1 MEMSNQKTGILVR
14 FPLVQKKGKKPGYQ
28 VSFGD
33 FMLRKISEGLNIGY
47 KCFVF
52 EITDDDFDSLEFN
65 VTESA
70 GESLNNYINNLGV
83 RVALYIKGKKYL
95 TSDSEAEILSAHSQI
110 VSCLDFIKKLDIKDF
125 QEVPIILHI
134 GGAKG
139 DRRGT
144 MENFCKKI
152 ECWFH
157 EDDIKRL
164 AVVNDEKPSLF
175 SVKDLLPGVFY
186 RIKIPIVFRS
196 TSYPT
201 NQGNLTLNESLF
213 LAASTWKRTVNPI
226 FLYLPSNTNI
236 GSEETRPFGLELDF
250 VFDNRLPEP

>member
-1 MEMSNQKTGILVR
+1 MSNQKTGILVR
-14 FPLVQKKGKKPGYQ
+14 FPLIQKKGKKPGYQ
-28 VSFGD
+28 VSFAD
-33 FMLRKISEGLNIGY
+33 FMSRKITEGLNIGY

-52 EITDDDFDSLEFN
+52 EIADEDFISLDFN
-65 VTESA
+65 VTPEDIR
-70 GESLNNYINNLGV
+70 SLNSHLENDI
-83 RVALYIKGKKYL
+83 RIALYIKGKKYL
-95 TSDSEAEILSAHSQI
+95 TSDSDSEIQEANTQI
-110 VSCLDFIKKLDIKDF
+110 VFCLDFIKKLKVSYPQQF
-125 QEVPIILHI
+125 PIILHI

-144 MENFCKKI
+144 MEDFCKKI
-152 ECWFH
+152 ECWFSP
-157 EDDIKRL
+157 EDIERL
-164 AVVNDEKPSLF
+164 SVVNDEKPSLF

-226 FLYLPSNTNI
+226 FLYLPGNTQL
-236 GSEETRPFGLELDF
+236 GGEDTRPFGLELDF

>member
-1 MEMSNQKTGILVR
+1 MTELKNGILVR
-14 FPLVQKKGKKPGYQ
+14 FPLVQKRRKKSGYR
-28 VSFGD
+28 VSFAD
-33 FMLRKISEGLNIGY
+33 FIHRKINEGLNIGY

-52 EITDDDFDSLEFN
+52 EIADEDFNTLDFEINEFEKISLDACLEK
-65 VTESA
+65 
-70 GESLNNYINNLGV
+70 GI

-95 TSDSEAEILSAHSQI
+95 TSDSDDEIQEAHTQI
-110 VSCLDFIKKLDIKDF
+110 VLCLDLIKKLNVTDPQQF
-125 QEVPIILHI
+125 PIILHI

-144 MENFCKKI
+144 MEDFCKKV

-157 EDDIKRL
+157 EEDIKRL

-175 SVKDLLPGVFY
+175 SVKDLLSGVFY

-226 FLYLPSNTNI
+226 FVYLP
-236 GSEETRPFGLELDF
+236 GSTQLGDEDTRPFGLELDF

>member
-1 MEMSNQKTGILVR
+1 MLMSDQKTGLLIR
-14 FPLVQKKGKKPGYQ
+14 FPLSPKRGKKSTYTI
-28 VSFGD
+28 SFYE
-33 FMLRKISEGLNIGY
+33 FMERKILEGINLGY
-47 KCFVF
+47 KCFIF
-52 EITDDDFDSLEFN
+52 EISDDDFDVLDFE
-65 VTESA
+65 VH
-70 GESLNNYINNLGV
+70 GDVRQSLNQHIQKGIRL
-83 RVALYIKGKKYL
+83 AIYIKGKRYL
-95 TSDSEAEILSAHSQI
+95 TSDSADEINEAHSQI
-110 VSCLDFIKKLDIKDF
+110 TTCLNFVKSF
-125 QEVPIILHI
+125 TVQEYQEFPIILHI

-144 MENFCKKI
+144 TEDFCKKI
-152 ECWFH
+152 EKLF
-157 EDDIKRL
+157 EPDDIARL

-186 RIKIPIVFRS
+186 KIRIPIVFRS

-226 FLYLPSNTNI
+226 FIYLPGNTQIND
-236 GSEETRPFGLELDF
+236 EQTKPFGLELDF

>member
-1 MEMSNQKTGILVR
+1 MSNQKNGILVR
-14 FPLVQKKGKKPGYQ
+14 FPLASKKGKKISYTIP
-28 VSFGD
+28 FCD
-33 FMLRKISEGLNIGY
+33 FVLNKISEGINIGY
-47 KCFVF
+47 ECFVF
-52 EITDDDFDSLEFN
+52 EITDDDFDVLDFN
-65 VTESA
+65 VSESA
-70 GESLNNYINNLGV
+70 KSSMNNYINDKGV
-83 RVALYIKGKKYL
+83 RVAFYIKGKKYL
-95 TSDSEAEILSAHSQI
+95 TSDSDEEITDAHSQI
-110 VSCLDFIKKLDIKDF
+110 VLCLEFIKNFDVKEY
-125 QEVPIILHI
+125 QEMPIVLHI

-144 MENFCKKI
+144 MDDFCKKV
-152 ECWFH
+152 EALFLQ
-157 EDDIKRL
+157 EDIKRL

-196 TSYPT
+196 TAYPT

-226 FLYLPSNTNI
+226 FVYLP
-236 GSEETRPFGLELDF
+236 GSTKLDGEDTRPFGLELDF

>member
-1 MEMSNQKTGILVR
+1 MTELKNGILVR
-14 FPLVQKKGKKPGYQ
+14 FPLIQKRRKKSGYR

-33 FMLRKISEGLNIGY
+33 FIHRKINEGLNIGY

-52 EITDDDFDSLEFN
+52 EIADEDFNTLDFEINEFEKISLDACLEK
-65 VTESA
+65 
-70 GESLNNYINNLGV
+70 GI

-95 TSDSEAEILSAHSQI
+95 TSDSDDEIQEAHTQI
-110 VSCLDFIKKLDIKDF
+110 VLCLDLIKKLNVTDPQQF
-125 QEVPIILHI
+125 PIILHV

-144 MENFCKKI
+144 MEDFCKKV

-157 EDDIKRL
+157 EEDIKRL

-175 SVKDLLPGVFY
+175 SVKDLLSGVFY

-226 FLYLPSNTNI
+226 FVYLP
-236 GSEETRPFGLELDF
+236 GSTQLGDEDTRPFGLELDF

>member
-1 MEMSNQKTGILVR
+1 MSNQKTGILIR
-14 FPLVQKKGKKPGYQ
+14 FPLVQKKGKKLGYQ

-33 FMLRKISEGLNIGY
+33 FMLKKINEGLNIGY
-47 KCFVF
+47 QCFVF
-52 EITDDDFDSLEFN
+52 EIADDDFELLDFN
-65 VTESA
+65 VSEEVKNSID
-70 GESLNNYINNLGV
+70 NYINDKGV
-83 RVALYIKGKKYL
+83 RIALYIKGKKYL
-95 TSDSEAEILSAHSQI
+95 TSDSEEEVIEAHTQI
-110 VSCLDFIKKLDIKDF
+110 VLCLEFIKTLGIKES
-125 QEVPIILHI
+125 QEIPVILHI

-144 MENFCKKI
+144 MEDFCKKV
-152 ECWFH
+152 ECWFQP
-157 EDDIKRL
+157 EDIKRL

-226 FLYLPSNTNI
+226 FLYLPGNTQLE
-236 GSEETRPFGLELDF
+236 GEDTRPFGLELDF

>member
-1 MEMSNQKTGILVR
+1 MSNQKNGILVR
-14 FPLVQKKGKKPGYQ
+14 FPLAPKKGKKISYTVP
-28 VSFGD
+28 FCD
-33 FMLRKISEGLNIGY
+33 FVINKISEGINLGY
-47 KCFVF
+47 KCFIF
-52 EITDDDFDSLEFN
+52 EISDEDFDTLDFN
-65 VTESA
+65 VYGDGRVS
-70 GESLNNYINNLGV
+70 INSYLEEGI
-83 RVALYIKGKKYL
+83 RLAIYIKGKKYL
-95 TSDSEAEILSAHSQI
+95 TSESNEEVTESHSQI
-110 VSCLDFIKKLDIKDF
+110 VSCLEFIKNFKVEES
-125 QEVPIILHI
+125 QEMPVILHV

-144 MENFCKKI
+144 MEDFCKKI
-152 ECWFH
+152 ELLFN

-186 RIKIPIVFRS
+186 KIKIPIVFRS
-196 TSYPT
+196 TAYPT

-226 FLYLPSNTNI
+226 FVYLP
-236 GSEETRPFGLELDF
+236 GSTKLGDEDTRPFGLELDF

>member
-1 MEMSNQKTGILVR
+1 MSNQKTGILVR
-14 FPLVQKKGKKPGYQ
+14 FPLIQKKGKKLEYQ
-28 VSFGD
+28 VSFAD
-33 FMLRKISEGLNIGY
+33 FMLKKIGEGLNIGY
-47 KCFVF
+47 QCFVF
-52 EITDDDFDSLEFN
+52 EISDDDFGVLDFN
-65 VTESA
+65 VSKDEKS
-70 GESLNNYINNLGV
+70 SMDYYLNNKGI
-83 RVALYIKGKKYL
+83 RVALYIKGKRYL
-95 TSDSEAEILSAHSQI
+95 TADSDNEIQEAHNQI
-110 VSCLDFIKKLDIKDF
+110 VFCLEFIKNFGVNDY
-125 QEVPIILHI
+125 QQMPIVLHI

-144 MENFCKKI
+144 MEDFCKKV
-152 ECWFH
+152 ECWFQ

-226 FLYLPSNTNI
+226 FIYLP
-236 GSEETRPFGLELDF
+236 GSTQLEDEDTRPFGLELDF

>member
-1 MEMSNQKTGILVR
+1 MAELKNGILVR
-14 FPLVQKKGKKPGYQ
+14 FPLVQKRRKKSVYR
-28 VSFGD
+28 VSFTD
-33 FMLRKISEGLNIGY
+33 FMNRKINECLTLGY
-47 KCFVF
+47 RCFIF
-52 EITDDDFDSLEFN
+52 EITDEDFETLDFN
-65 VTESA
+65 VTES
-70 GESLNNYINNLGV
+70 EKELMDRYLNDDGI

-95 TSDSEAEILSAHSQI
+95 TADSDDEIRESHTQI
-110 VSCLDFIKKLDIKDF
+110 VLCLDFIKNFKINDY
-125 QEVPIILHI
+125 QQMPIILHV

-144 MENFCKKI
+144 MEDFCKKV
-152 ECWFH
+152 ECWFQ
-157 EDDIKRL
+157 EEDIKRL

-186 RIKIPIVFRS
+186 KIKIPIVFRS

-226 FLYLPSNTNI
+226 FIYLPGNTQL
-236 GSEETRPFGLELDF
+236 EQDQTRPFGLELD
-250 VFDNRLPEP
+250 VIFDNKLPEP

>member
-1 MEMSNQKTGILVR
+1 MSNQKTGILIR

-28 VSFGD
+28 VSFAD
-33 FMLRKISEGLNIGY
+33 FMSRKIAEGLNLGY

-52 EITDDDFDSLEFN
+52 EITDDDFDVLNFN
-65 VTESA
+65 LTENEA
-70 GESLNNYINNLGV
+70 ESLNNYINNLGV
-83 RVALYIKGKKYL
+83 RIALYIKGKKYL
-95 TSDSEAEILSAHSQI
+95 TSDSEDEVISAHTQI
-110 VSCLDFIKKLDIKDF
+110 ITCLDFIKILRISDF
-125 QEVPIILHI
+125 QEVPVVLHI

-144 MENFCKKI
+144 MEDFCKKV
-152 ECWFH
+152 ECLFQP
-157 EDDIKRL
+157 DDIKRL

-226 FLYLPSNTNI
+226 FLYLPGNTNI
-236 GSEETRPFGLELDF
+236 RSEETRPFGLELDF

>member
-1 MEMSNQKTGILVR
+1 MSNQKNGILVR
-14 FPLVQKKGKKPGYQ
+14 FPLASKKGKKISYTIP
-28 VSFGD
+28 FCD
-33 FMLRKISEGLNIGY
+33 FALNKISEGLSIGY

-52 EITDDDFDSLEFN
+52 EITDDDFDVLDFN
-65 VTESA
+65 VSEEAKASM
-70 GESLNNYINNLGV
+70 NNYINNLGI

-95 TSDSEAEILSAHSQI
+95 TADSSEEISDAHSQI
-110 VSCLDFIKKLDIKDF
+110 FLCLGFIKNFSIEEP
-125 QEVPIILHI
+125 QEMPVVLHV

-144 MENFCKKI
+144 MDDFCKKI
-152 ECWFH
+152 ENLFLP
-157 EDDIKRL
+157 EDIRRL

-226 FLYLPSNTNI
+226 FVYLPGSTNL
-236 GSEETRPFGLELDF
+236 GDEDTRPFGLELDF

>member
-1 MEMSNQKTGILVR
+1 MSNQKTGILVR
-14 FPLVQKKGKKPGYQ
+14 FPLIQKKGKKPGYR
-28 VSFGD
+28 VSFAD
-33 FMLRKISEGLNIGY
+33 FILRKINEGLNLGY

-52 EITDDDFDSLEFN
+52 EITNDDFGVLSFEVSETE
-65 VTESA
+65 VTL
-70 GESLNNYINNLGV
+70 LNNYMHEIGV
-83 RVALYIKGKKYL
+83 RIALYIKGKKYL
-95 TSDSEAEILSAHSQI
+95 TSESEDDILSAHNQI
-110 VSCLDFIKKLDIKDF
+110 TSCLNLIKFLRVDDF
-125 QEVPIILHI
+125 QEIPIILHI

-139 DRRGT
+139 DRKGT
-144 MENFCKKI
+144 MEDFCKKI
-152 ECWFH
+152 TNRFQP
-157 EDDIKRL
+157 DDIKRL

-226 FLYLPSNTNI
+226 FLYLPGNTNI
-236 GSEETRPFGLELDF
+236 RSEETRPFGLELDF

>member
-1 MEMSNQKTGILVR
+1 MSNQKNGILVR
-14 FPLVQKKGKKPGYQ
+14 FPLASKKGKKISYTIP
-28 VSFGD
+28 FCD
-33 FMLRKISEGLNIGY
+33 FALNKISEGLSIGY

-52 EITDDDFDSLEFN
+52 EITDDDFDVLDFN
-65 VTESA
+65 VSEEAKS
-70 GESLNNYINNLGV
+70 SMNNYINNLGV

-95 TSDSEAEILSAHSQI
+95 TADSPEEISDAHSQI
-110 VSCLDFIKKLDIKDF
+110 VLCLGFIKNFSIEES
-125 QEVPIILHI
+125 QEMPVVLHV

-144 MENFCKKI
+144 MDDFCKKI
-152 ECWFH
+152 ENLFLP
-157 EDDIKRL
+157 EDIRRL

-226 FLYLPSNTNI
+226 FVYLPGSTNL
-236 GSEETRPFGLELDF
+236 GDEDTRPFGLELDF